1 MSIVTDILFVVLG
14 FIIGILFIF
23 IATNVNVNFNQEQ
36 PLSFFNLTERPS
48 PYDRIKSEDITLEKD
63 KIIIKVENPV
73 LSSYAGTKSMD
84 PTIDVNANGIEIKP
98 ATEND
103 IHVGD
108 IITFEKNNELIVHRV
123 IEIGEDEQGWYCVTK
138 GDNAPFSDGK
148 IRFNE
153 IKYITLILV
162 W

>member
-73 LSSYAGTKSMD
+73 LSSYAGTKSMAFSNFPLLVQLAPEIVPLIAVPPLPLLFAAVPYPSSNFQY
-84 PTIDVNANGIEIKP
+84 PTWLP
-98 ATEND
+98 T
-103 IHVGD
+103 
-108 IITFEKNNELIVHRV
+108 
-123 IEIGEDEQGWYCVTK
+123 GEPPTG
-138 GDNAPFSDGK
+138 
-148 IRFNE
+148 
-153 IKYITLILV
+153 
-162 W
+162 